1 VTRPAATPAVPGD
14 GAGPVVGT
22 AGSGA
27 APPGDD
33 TAGPRAAAPRAGDGA
48 RVAPLP
54 PGLPL
59 ALDPGVRRHRDGR
72 VLVGGSPL
80 RAMRLTSAGTAAVAA
95 LLAGEDPGEAGRTLG
110 RRLVDAGLAHP
121 RPPAAPD
128 PADVTVIVPVR
139 DRAAALDRC
148 LEAVGAGVPIVVVD
162 DGSADP
168 TSIRAVGRRHGATVL
183 RRESSGGPAAA
194 RNTALAAVTTGRVA
208 FLDSDCVPEPGW
220 LATTCA
226 HFADPLVGAVAPRVR
241 PEPVRTR
248 APARERYAAARSP
261 LDMGSRESA
270 VVPGGRVP
278 YVPTA
283 ALVVRRQALESAVRA
298 GPERTRQALV
308 PADGQTDT
316 PRVAAQAARGRD
328 GAAFDPA
335 LRHGEDV
342 DLVWRLHDAG
352 WRVRLEPHATV
363 RHAEP
368 GSWGAL
374 LARRH
379 RYGTSAAPL
388 SLRHPG
394 RLAPL
399 VARPGPA
406 AVAAL
411 LLARRPGAAA
421 ALAAVQGAVLA
432 RRLRRTGVPVATAL
446 PWPARAG
453 ADTFLAAGRAATML
467 AAPVLVAALCSRR
480 TRMPALALLAAPP
493 LREWARRRPRL
504 DPVRWTAAGIAD
516 DVAYG
521 LGVWRGC
528 VAHRTA
534 APLKARWR

>member
-1 VTRPAATPAVPGD
+1 VTPPGVPSARS
-14 GAGPVVGT
+14 GAGP
-22 AGSGA
+22 A
-27 APPGDD
+27 
-33 TAGPRAAAPRAGDGA
+33 AGPAGPL
-48 RVAPLP
+48 APLP
-54 PGLPL
+54 AGMRL
-59 ALDPGVRRHRDGR
+59 ALDPRVRRHRDGR
-72 VLVGGSPL
+72 VVLGGAPL
-80 RAMRLTSAGTAAVAA
+80 RALRLTPAGCAAVEA
-95 LLAGEDPGEAGRTLG
+95 LLAGDDPGEAGRALG

-121 RPPAAPD
+121 RPPAAPRL
-128 PADVTVIVPVR
+128 ADVTVVVPVR

-148 LEAVGAGVPIVVVD
+148 LSAVGAGVPVVVVD

-168 TSIRAVGRRHGATVL
+168 ARVRAVGLRHGATVL
-183 RRESSGGPAAA
+183 RREAGGGPAVA
-194 RNTALAAVTTGRVA
+194 RNAALAAVTTELVA
-208 FLDSDCVPEPGW
+208 FLDSDCAPEPGW
-220 LATTCA
+220 LATVAA

-241 PEPVRTR
+241 PEAVRRR
-248 APARERYAAARSP
+248 APARARYAEARSP
-261 LDMGSRESA
+261 LDMGGREGA

-283 ALVVRRQALESAVRA
+283 ALVVRRRA
-298 GPERTRQALV
+298 IAG
-308 PADGQTDT
+308 G
-316 PRVAAQAARGRD
+316 
-328 GAAFDPA
+328 FDPG

-352 WRVRLEPHATV
+352 WRVRLEPRATV

-368 GSWGAL
+368 DTWRAL

-388 SLRHPG
+388 SRRHPG

-399 VARPGPA
+399 AVRPGPA

-411 LLARRPGAAA
+411 LLARRPRSAA

-432 RRLRRTGVPVATAL
+432 RRLRPTGVPAAAAL

-453 ADTFLAAGRAATML
+453 ADTFLGAGRAATML
-467 AAPVLVAALCSRR
+467 AGPALLAALCSRR
-480 TRMPALALLAAPP
+480 ARVPALALLAAPP

-504 DPVRWTAAGIAD
+504 DPARWTAACVAD

-528 VAHRTA
+528 LAHRTA
-534 APLKARWR
+534 APLRPRWR